1 MSSYTYLFD
10 LAVILLFT
18 KLLGVITKKIALPQV
33 VGALMAGLLLGPA
46 CLNILHETAFMD
58 QVSEIGVIVLMF
70 TAGLETDIKE
80 LKRSGKAAVVI
91 ALFGVLVPLVGGTA
105 LAYMFNVGM
114 ENMMQ
119 NVFVGVVLTATS
131 VSITVEALKEMGKL
145 STRSGNAILGA
156 ALVDDILGII
166 VLTVITGASDPNVK
180 ISSVLLKI
188 VGFFVLSVVAGL
200 VFHKVFQDWMARY
213 NRDKRRFAIAAFAFC
228 LLLSF
233 AAEEIFGVADIT
245 GAFIAGLIISNTTRV
260 TYLASRFETLSF
272 MLLSPVFFANI
283 GLKVDLPGITP
294 KMLLFTVLLTVFAV
308 ISKVVAC
315 DVGARMCKY
324 DKKDSFRIGVG
335 MVARGEVALIV
346 ASKGMAAGLMNDD
359 FFAAILIM
367 VVATAV
373 ITPILLKFA
382 YRDKEEDY
390 SDIQYSPLADQY
402 EEIKNLDLAAQALVE
417 INDKARQNDPQRNQD
432 RKESK

>member
-180 ISSVLLKI
+180 ISTVLLKI

-294 KMLLFTVLLTVFAV
+294 KMLLFTILLTIFAV

-402 EEIKNLDLAAQALVE
+402 EEIKNLDLAAQALVD

>member
-10 LAVILLFT
+10 LAVILLCT
-18 KLLGVITKKIALPQV
+18 KILGVITKKVALPQV

-46 CLNILHETAFMD
+46 CLNILHETPFMD

-91 ALFGVLVPLVGGTA
+91 ATLGVLVPLAGGTA
-105 LAYMFNVGM
+105 LAYVFNTGM

-166 VLTVITGASDPNVK
+166 VLTVITGASNPDVK
-180 ISSVLLKI
+180 ISMVLLKI
-188 VGFFVLSVVAGL
+188 LAFFVLSIVAGL

-228 LLLSF
+228 LLLSYV
-233 AAEEIFGVADIT
+233 AEDIFGVADIT
-245 GAFIAGLIISNTTRV
+245 GAFIAGLVISNTTRV
-260 TYLASRFETLSF
+260 TYVASRFETLSF
-272 MLLSPVFFANI
+272 LCSRQCS
-283 GLKVDLPGITP
+283 LPTS
-294 KMLLFTVLLTVFAV
+294 A
-308 ISKVVAC
+308 
-315 DVGARMCKY
+315 
-324 DKKDSFRIGVG
+324 
-335 MVARGEVALIV
+335 
-346 ASKGMAAGLMNDD
+346 
-359 FFAAILIM
+359 
-367 VVATAV
+367 
-373 ITPILLKFA
+373 
-382 YRDKEEDY
+382 
-390 SDIQYSPLADQY
+390 
-402 EEIKNLDLAAQALVE
+402 
-417 INDKARQNDPQRNQD
+417 
-432 RKESK
+432 